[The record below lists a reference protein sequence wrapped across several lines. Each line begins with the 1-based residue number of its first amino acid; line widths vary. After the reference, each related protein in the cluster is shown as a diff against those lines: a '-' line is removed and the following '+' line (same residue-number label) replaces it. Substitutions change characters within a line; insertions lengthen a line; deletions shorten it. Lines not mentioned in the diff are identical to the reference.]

1 MHSRQAE
8 SDIHFE
14 ARMSLLS
21 VTQSFMTS
29 ITIEYNHQTEPITS
43 KTVRKTLNYNAWVS
57 NYIYLT
63 SD

>member
-1 MHSRQAE
+1 MHSRRAE

-29 ITIEYNHQTEPITS
+29 ITIEYNHQTELITS
-43 KTVRKTLNYNAWVS
+43 KNVRKTLNYNARVS